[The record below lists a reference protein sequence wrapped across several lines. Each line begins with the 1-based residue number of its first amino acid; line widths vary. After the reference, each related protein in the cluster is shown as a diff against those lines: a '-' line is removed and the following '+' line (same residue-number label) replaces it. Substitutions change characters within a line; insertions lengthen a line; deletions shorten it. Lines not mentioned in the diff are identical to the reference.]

1 MGLYCT
7 EEHNTNPFYKRT
19 PANKEKYNARIHEP
33 ALHAVLLQ
41 LRRRSSPSRVPQ
53 RKTREEAEEPDR
65 EPQKQDPQASTAT
78 QFQALEEAARVD
90 AAEPPRRRVKNDER
104 PSALPSRRRQGKRA
118 TRSAIT
124 ELGTSKSEAKAVGF
138 LTEEES
144 PAEKI
149 PSERKSKGNH

>member
-1 MGLYCT
+1 M
-7 EEHNTNPFYKRT
+7 PFFFSSGAAAPRRESRKGRQGRKQKNRIANHKSKIHK
-19 PANKEKYNARIHEP
+19 PAP
-33 ALHAVLLQ
+33 Q
-41 LRRRSSPSRVPQ
+41 RSS
-53 RKTREEAEEPDR
+53 KH
-65 EPQKQDPQASTAT
+65 
-78 QFQALEEAARVD
+78 LEEAARAD

-104 PSALPSRRRQGKRA
+104 PSALPSRCRQGKRA

-124 ELGTSKSEAKAVGF
+124 ELGTSKSEAKAAGF